1 MIRQTEQKD
10 TALYCRL
17 SQEDALQGDSN
28 SIQNQKAILEKYA
41 LDHGFRNL
49 VFYVDDGYSGVT
61 FNRPDFQ
68 RMIND
73 SEKKLFDVIIVWKL
87 DRFSRDRYDS
97 ATYKHILKK
106 NGVKVVSAKEHISD
120 GPEGIILE
128 Y

>member
-1 MIRQTEQKD
+1 MIRQIELKD

-61 FNRPDFQ
+61 FAEVR
-68 RMIND
+68 
-73 SEKKLFDVIIVWKL
+73 
-87 DRFSRDRYDS
+87 
-97 ATYKHILKK
+97 
-106 NGVKVVSAKEHISD
+106 
-120 GPEGIILE
+120 
-128 Y
+128 